1 VTGYLPEITK
11 HTIIWFFISIGKPA
25 PSSLCLHRKRYPA
38 ASIFNEGTALGDFGS
53 ATTKDKSPPAEPFLG
68 YLAGF
73 DKEMAVKM
81 GRSRA
86 SADWL
91 ALSNFTADHLRK
103 ASIFVTRQ
111 FSS

>member
-1 VTGYLPEITK
+1 
-11 HTIIWFFISIGKPA
+11 
-25 PSSLCLHRKRYPA
+25 
-38 ASIFNEGTALGDFGS
+38 LGNFGS
-53 ATTKDKSPPAEPFLG
+53 ATTKDKSLPRNRFIG

-91 ALSNFTADHLRK
+91 ALSDFTADHLRK
-103 ASIFVTRQ
+103 AWIFVTRQ

>member
-11 HTIIWFFISIGKPA
+11 HTIIWIFISIGKRES
-25 PSSLCLHRKRYPA
+25 SSLCLHRKRYPA
-38 ASIFNEGTALGDFGS
+38 ASIFNEAKALGDLGS
-53 ATTKDKSPPAEPFLG
+53 ATTKDNPLPRNRFIG

-73 DKEMAVKM
+73 DKEIAVK
-81 GRSRA
+81 GVRSRA

-91 ALSNFTADHLRK
+91 AFSDFTADHLRK
-103 ASIFVTRQ
+103 AWIFVTRQ

>member
-1 VTGYLPEITK
+1 M
-11 HTIIWFFISIGKPA
+11 
-25 PSSLCLHRKRYPA
+25 
-38 ASIFNEGTALGDFGS
+38 ALRDIAS

-91 ALSNFTADHLRK
+91 ALSDFTAGHLRK
-103 ASIFVTRQ
+103 TWIFVTRQ